1 MLNRPR
7 LEGIG
12 IVSVTFRSTSVRAR
26 IGTRRT
32 DLLRREVVGH
42 VPERGFAV
50 AAFRDG
56 PTWRIEPLPP
66 AVLGDLGVLLSA
78 LRSQPPEGG
87 PFVLAFVED
96 EFFVIA
102 RLDGRR
108 ISLLLSDLTAAVEFP
123 LAEQAMSRLGEDPP
137 ADDELDEV
145 WPVGD
150 LELFSDLGLTEDELE
165 DILDDLDAL
174 PDEMLDAI
182 VERLGVSEQYA
193 RATDAAWAGR

>member
-1 MLNRPR
+1 MALQ
-7 LEGIG
+7 
-12 IVSVTFRSTSVRAR
+12 
-26 IGTRRT
+26 
-32 DLLRREVVGH
+32 
-42 VPERGFAV
+42 GFAV

-56 PTWRIEPLPP
+56 PHWRVEPMPP
-66 AVLGDLGVLLSA
+66 AVLGDLSVLLAA

-87 PFVLAFVED
+87 PFVIALVEN

-102 RLDGRR
+102 RQDGRR

-123 LAEQAMSRLGEDPP
+123 LAEQAMTRLGEDPP
-137 ADDELDEV
+137 ADDELDEM

-150 LELFSDLGLTEDELE
+150 LELFSDLDLPEEEME

-174 PDEMLDAI
+174 PDEMLETI
-182 VERLGVSEQYA
+182 VERIGVAEQYA

>member
-1 MLNRPR
+1 VA
-7 LEGIG
+7 EQ
-12 IVSVTFRSTSVRAR
+12 
-26 IGTRRT
+26 
-32 DLLRREVVGH
+32 
-42 VPERGFAV
+42 GFAV
-50 AAFRDG
+50 VAFRDAG
-56 PTWRIEPLPP
+56 QWRVEPLPP

-87 PFVLAFVED
+87 PFVVACVED

-102 RLDGRR
+102 RQDGRR

-123 LAEQAMSRLGEDPP
+123 LAEQAINRLGEEPP

-150 LELFSDLGLTEDELE
+150 LELFSDLGLPEEEME

-174 PDEMLDAI
+174 PDEMLDTI
-182 VERLGVSEQYA
+182 VERLGIAEQYGV
-193 RATDAAWAGR
+193 ATEAAWAGR